1 MDDRASTT
9 DQSPRKM
16 PRQPS
21 ARQST
26 KSSDLFGDSPIRLP
40 RNPIALPK
48 EPPELK
54 AAKALAAQLR
64 HKRTRRDKQ
73 QVAHLICMNLISM
86 LKQGAR
92 REPHR

>member
-1 MDDRASTT
+1 MDERASTT
-9 DQSPRKM
+9 DQPKAKA
-16 PRQPS
+16 PRQP
-21 ARQST
+21 AQ
-26 KSSDLFGDSPIRLP
+26 KLSDLFGESPVRLS
-40 RNPIALPK
+40 RNPISLPK

-64 HKRTRRDKQ
+64 HKRSRHDKQ

-92 REPHR
+92 P